1 MVVFPLP
8 LYPSF
13 MFFFVLFACS
23 CYTRLLCL
31 FSRLRL
37 LRSQY
42 CTMYVISCRIILIV
56 MEVYPHVSVGI
67 PHLCAKDNFFLFIFL
82 IFKQLTRPP
91 WCIINPDHTYLSNY
105 HMLSLSHSQRPYLT
119 THSFIILSRP
129 VEILKIN
136 AINILRYDASQSL
149 INHNGKCFKTW

>member
-67 PHLCAKDNFFLFIFL
+67 PHLCAKDNFFFV
-82 IFKQLTRPP
+82 
-91 WCIINPDHTYLSNY
+91 YLSHIQAVDTPTMVY
-105 HMLSLSHSQRPYLT
+105 HKS
-119 THSFIILSRP
+119 
-129 VEILKIN
+129 
-136 AINILRYDASQSL
+136 
-149 INHNGKCFKTW
+149 